1 MSSHVEE
8 LPRTP
13 SRTPIAPWW
22 HTSVLVALFL
32 VVAVMGAL
40 FQSNG
45 SAASATKHPDMSL
58 GFLTMIAMEWGL
70 FFYITRAGL
79 VHTGTSIWEVVGG
92 RWQNGRDVMRDVAMG
107 IGLWLLWIG
116 LELTWTS
123 GASGGATSI
132 ERFLPRSVIEIG
144 LWIAVSVSAGI
155 CEEFVF
161 RGYLMR
167 QFEVLTGNRWIALI
181 LQAVLFGVSHGYQ
194 GWTACIRITLFGL
207 IFGCLATWRRSLKPG
222 MVAHACTDIVAGL
235 FRG

>member
-1 MSSHVEE
+1 MSSHVQA
-8 LPRTP
+8 LARTP

-22 HTSVLVALFL
+22 HTLLLVALFL
-32 VVAVMGAL
+32 VVAVIGAL
-40 FQSNG
+40 FQPSG
-45 SAASATKHPDMSL
+45 SAASAARHPDMSL
-58 GFLTMIAMEWGL
+58 GFLTMIAMEWSL

-79 VHTGTSIWEVVGG
+79 ARTQTSIWEVVGG
-92 RWQNGRDVMRDVAMG
+92 RWQNGYDVMRDVAMG

-132 ERFLPRSVIEIG
+132 ERFLPRSLVETG

-167 QFEVLTGNRWIALI
+167 QFEVLTGSRLSALV

-194 GWTACIRITLFGL
+194 GWMACIRITVLGL
-207 IFGCLATWRRSLKPG
+207 LFGCLAMWRRSLKPG